1 MLKLSSLL
9 ISCASVLSVV
19 STQSVAEPLAQT
31 ASQTAH
37 LDVPEIVQIMAI
49 DGQERTGNFFG
60 SRAMT
65 LDLSAGEHVLSVRY
79 TQLFQ
84 LGADDHD
91 IIKSKP
97 LAIRFTADAGKT
109 YQLTVNPPKRYEA
122 AKEFAKQPDIR
133 LVNKSTGASQQ
144 AIPIKSYA
152 EASLVDSIGK
162 AFQSADDTAAVAATA
177 SNNVQLLQDIWSR
190 SSPEERQ
197 AFAAWL
203 ASKAASAK

>member
-9 ISCASVLSVV
+9 ISCASVLSVI